1 MNPMI
6 PSRITSFCICRS
18 KSRRRASQP
27 TTQRKRTQS
36 AKRTRSNKY
45 EKWVTKL
52 ISPITTYSSNDI
64 FLRDFVEGSSESED
78 TSFSEPSEISS
89 DSSIDEERPKPK
101 VQVKKSPLI
110 VQTKSFSVTH
120 VPIRKKIVKK
130 DRFYDKSRDIPN
142 DVYFGDVKGDETVL
156 RRKLSYLSHLLSP
169 FSSSS
174 RTSYTMGL
182 RSRVFR
188 QRLCC
193 FILKA
198 WKQQV

>member
-1 MNPMI
+1 
-6 PSRITSFCICRS
+6 
-18 KSRRRASQP
+18 
-27 TTQRKRTQS
+27 
-36 AKRTRSNKY
+36 
-45 EKWVTKL
+45 V

-142 DVYFGDVKGDETVL
+142 DVYFGDVKGDETCAAMKIVIL
-156 RRKLSYLSHLLSP
+156 I
-169 FSSSS
+169 SSSPSTQFLFTYFIHDGTQEQS
-174 RTSYTMGL
+174 RQTTIVLFHTQSLETAGL
-182 RSRVFR
+182 VAS
-188 QRLCC
+188 QLCTTLGKP
-193 FILKA
+193 FL
-198 WKQQV
+198 VGDG